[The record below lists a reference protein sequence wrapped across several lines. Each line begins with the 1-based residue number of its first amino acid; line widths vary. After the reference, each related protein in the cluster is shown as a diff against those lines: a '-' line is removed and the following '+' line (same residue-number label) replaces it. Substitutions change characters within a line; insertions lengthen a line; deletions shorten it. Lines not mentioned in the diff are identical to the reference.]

1 MSYVDNVLQPGEN
14 VKVRATIH
22 WLTYLNGLVTLAV
35 AVAIFIGARQAPK
48 FELVLNIVALAVA
61 ALAGVLLLRAWFHL
75 WGTEIAVTDH
85 RLIYKTGVIQRRTI
99 EMNLDQIEFGRG
111 GPVHSRPGAG
121 LWRHCRAR
129 HRRRHRDDAPDRR
142 PADRTQRHHSPL
154 TNGVKG
160 PLGPLRVQG
169 RALALPI
176 PRGSHPANTSPS
188 PEKRPIAAH
197 TPAKPPQSA

>member
-48 FELVLNIVALAVA
+48 FESVLNIVALAVA

-99 EMNLDQIEFGRG
+99 EMNLDQIESVGVDQSILGRVLG
-111 GPVHSRPGAG
+111 YGDIAVRGTG
-121 LWRHCRAR
+121 EGTETMRLI
-129 HRRRHRDDAPDRR
+129 
-142 PADRTQRHHSPL
+142 ADPL
-154 TNGVKG
+154 TV
-160 PLGPLRVQG
+160 R
-169 RALALPI
+169 
-176 PRGSHPANTSPS
+176 
-188 PEKRPIAAH
+188 
-197 TPAKPPQSA
+197 SAITAR

>member
-48 FELVLNIVALAVA
+48 FESVLNIVALAVA

-99 EMNLDQIEFGRG
+99 EMNLDQIELVGVDQSILGRVLG
-111 GPVHSRPGAG
+111 YGDIAVRGTGEGTETMRLIADPLTVHSAIT
-121 LWRHCRAR
+121 AR
-129 HRRRHRDDAPDRR
+129 
-142 PADRTQRHHSPL
+142 
-154 TNGVKG
+154 
-160 PLGPLRVQG
+160 
-169 RALALPI
+169 
-176 PRGSHPANTSPS
+176 
-188 PEKRPIAAH
+188 
-197 TPAKPPQSA
+197 